1 MTDSA
6 YRTTPLDTAHMPA
19 SILYLVTN
27 EAAERFSYY
36 GMRAILVVF
45 MTEYLLNQEGTLDVM
60 GEAEA
65 RSYFHLFASA
75 VYFFPIIGA
84 LLADVFLGKFRTIV
98 ALSTVYCLGHLALA
112 LDQTRWGLAIGL
124 SLIAIGSGGIK
135 PCVSANLG
143 DQFGSGNGHLLS
155 KAFYWFY
162 FAINLGAGIST
173 LLTPWLLHHVGPHV
187 AFGVPGLLMLI
198 ATWVFWVG
206 RWQYAH
212 IPPKGTS
219 FLRELLDT
227 ENLQAIWRLTPLFIF
242 SAFFWSL
249 YDQTGSAWVLQAKHM
264 DRYWMGIEWLPS
276 QIQVVNPFL
285 IMLLIP
291 VFSCVIYP
299 LIETIYPLTPL
310 RKISIG
316 FFVTVI
322 AFVLSAKIELLI
334 MEGHHPNIVWQ
345 LLAFVVIT
353 SAEVMVSI
361 TCLEFSYT
369 QAPRV
374 MKSVVMALFLLSV
387 SLGNVFTALVNYFIQ
402 NQDGSVILEGAAY
415 YWFFAGVMLVASLAF
430 IWVARR
436 YRGKTYF
443 QEGGEV

>member
-1 MTDSA
+1 MPNLT
-6 YRTTPLDTAHMPA
+6 YRTTPLNTTHMPE
-19 SILYLVTN
+19 SIPYLVTN

-45 MTEYLLNQEGTLDVM
+45 MTEYLLNQEGALDVM
-60 GEAEA
+60 REAEA

-84 LLADVFLGKFRTIV
+84 LFADVFLGKFRTIV
-98 ALSTVYCLGHLALA
+98 MLSIVYCLGHLALA
-112 LDQTRWGLAIGL
+112 VDQTRSGLAIGL

-143 DQFGSGNGHLLS
+143 DQFSAGNSHLLS

-162 FAINLGAGIST
+162 FAINFGAGIST
-173 LLTPWLLHHVGPHV
+173 LSTPWLLQHVGPHV
-187 AFGVPGLLMLI
+187 AFGMPGILMLI
-198 ATWVFWVG
+198 ATWVFWMG
-206 RWQYAH
+206 RWKYAH

-219 FLRELLDT
+219 FLRELFST
-227 ENLQAIWRLTPLFIF
+227 ENLQAIWRLTPLFLF
-242 SAFFWSL
+242 TAFFWSL

-285 IMLLIP
+285 IMVLIP
-291 VFSCVIYP
+291 VFSYVIYP
-299 LIETIYPLTPL
+299 LIEKIYLLTPL
-310 RKISIG
+310 RKIGIG

-369 QAPRV
+369 QAPRAL
-374 MKSVVMALFLLSV
+374 KSVIMALFLLSV
-387 SLGNVFTALVNYFIQ
+387 SFGNAFTSLVNYFIQ
-402 NQDGSVILEGAAY
+402 NEDGSVFLAGASY
-415 YWFFAGVMLVASLAF
+415 YWFFAGVMFAASLAF
-430 IWVARR
+430 IWVAQH
-436 YRGKTYF
+436 YRGKTYL
-443 QEGGEV
+443 QGGEV